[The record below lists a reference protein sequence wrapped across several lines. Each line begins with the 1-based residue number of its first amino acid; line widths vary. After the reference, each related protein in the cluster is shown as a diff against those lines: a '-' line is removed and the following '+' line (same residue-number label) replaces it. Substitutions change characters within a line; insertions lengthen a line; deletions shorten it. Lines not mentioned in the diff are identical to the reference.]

1 MDRAIQ
7 HFQAFAGLRQTGEL
21 DEETVDK
28 MGEPRCGCPDV
39 LENLEDGDMPR

>member
-21 DEETVDK
+21 NTETVDK
-28 MGEPRCGCPDV
+28 MMERRCGCPDV
-39 LENLEDGDMPR
+39 LENLEDEDMPR